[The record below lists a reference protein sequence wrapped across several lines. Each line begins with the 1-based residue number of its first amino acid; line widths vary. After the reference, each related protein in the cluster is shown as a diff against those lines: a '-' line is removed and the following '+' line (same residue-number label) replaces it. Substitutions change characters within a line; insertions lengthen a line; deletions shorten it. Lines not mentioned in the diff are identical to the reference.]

1 MSTSPSY
8 ASFAVVLL
16 FSFVVANKA
25 NTNVLCDS
33 ILSPRSDVHTWFFFF
48 DSYKE

>member
-25 NTNVLCDS
+25 NTNVLCV
-33 ILSPRSDVHTWFFFF
+33 IRFFPHAVTFTRVF
-48 DSYKE
+48 L